1 MVFIPALV
9 VYILRVAQ
17 WHVGRRQTLTPFET
31 VKKYSMR
38 KSNVLTLVFYV
49 FSAWIY
55 SEVYLWSAPPEARLG
70 LTEMGRE
77 YERIK
82 LNERSFYLRYLFLM
96 LGVAQSV
103 AHVFFDLD
111 HIDVVAL
118 KPKKDYGDTAAA
130 TATPVRRGLRPREVL
145 VKHFVTMIRASISI
159 TAVTLSLGSILYF
172 LGLRGFAWEY
182 WYKLHRWWYSL
193 SKTSRPTGLAPF
205 VPLVS
210 RFVLQAI
217 FLSLL
222 WNFVNKAFS
231 LYVAQEPLKNDQPI
245 TQDSKD
251 PNGTLLN
258 GLKSKKDAV
267 KVRNHRTGALG
278 FC

>member
-1 MVFIPALV
+1 
-9 VYILRVAQ
+9 
-17 WHVGRRQTLTPFET
+17 
-31 VKKYSMR
+31 
-38 KSNVLTLVFYV
+38 
-49 FSAWIY
+49 
-55 SEVYLWSAPPEARLG
+55 
-70 LTEMGRE
+70 
-77 YERIK
+77 
-82 LNERSFYLRYLFLM
+82 M
-96 LGVAQSV
+96 LGGRTLRDQKSCTTSRA
-103 AHVFFDLD
+103 
-111 HIDVVAL
+111 
-118 KPKKDYGDTAAA
+118 PKGTVLGADYKLHSQLHLVLLDTAAA